1 VHEPGEGPRR
11 SDAKERAERV
21 LADPKHRK
29 PKGSPEDEA
38 TRDGVL
44 EGSPDEEDSDG

>member
-1 VHEPGEGPRR
+1 MHEPGEGPRR
-11 SDAKERAERV
+11 PDAKERAAKV

-38 TRDGVL
+38 TSDDEL
-44 EGSPDEEDSDG
+44 EGSPDEGGIE